1 MRAQIAH
8 ACTSAGRI
16 SDIHGL
22 RSPVLRQREAARAR
36 TRPVLLSWPLWPSEW
51 NSQWEVPCLMADSSH
66 RHAPQAMISR
76 HGFLNLSGDV
86 CFVPC
91 YFRKN
96 EHDFR
101 NCNTF
106 SEAITKLNKRCSK
119 PDWVGSK
126 RPFET
131 VQNQRFL
138 LKIRKLGFGFISG
151 FLVHQQGAITWA
163 KRPVRTSGPIASH

>member
-22 RSPVLRQREAARAR
+22 RSPVLRQREGARAR

-76 HGFLNLSGDV
+76 QGFLNLSGDV

-106 SEAITKLNKRCSK
+106 SEAITKIR
-119 PDWVGSK
+119 G
-126 RPFET
+126 
-131 VQNQRFL
+131 VQNPTGLALRYL
-138 LKIRKLGFGFISG
+138 SRPRKFRENKVNSRLA
-151 FLVHQQGAITWA
+151 L
-163 KRPVRTSGPIASH
+163 

>member
-51 NSQWEVPCLMADSSH
+51 NSQWEIPGLMAHSSH

-106 SEAITKLNKRCSK
+106 SGAITKIR
-119 PDWVGSK
+119 G
-126 RPFET
+126 
-131 VQNQRFL
+131 VQNPTGLALRAVLIEKTSTPCF
-138 LKIRKLGFGFISG
+138 FG
-151 FLVHQQGAITWA
+151 GACFSSRHIQKPRQTK
-163 KRPVRTSGPIASH
+163 KRAAVIFGLWLF